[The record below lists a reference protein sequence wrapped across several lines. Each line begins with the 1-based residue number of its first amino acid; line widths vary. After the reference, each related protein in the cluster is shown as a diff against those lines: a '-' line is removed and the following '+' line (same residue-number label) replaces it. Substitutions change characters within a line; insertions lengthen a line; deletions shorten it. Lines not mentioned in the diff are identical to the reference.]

1 MRRDQRSVP
10 GAGNGKA
17 DSGNRQSLTLIPE
30 FGDYRLAGALKAC
43 RPEKPKQDSVKRS
56 KPRNTKSEL
65 RASPTEGEKQ
75 RATESTRK
83 AIAKPSASAAQLE
96 AGSSFNRSEARQM
109 FNEAKRLYLRVG
121 DEVNHL
127 RYEEWGIGVVM
138 EVMTSSVPGGTC
150 LARIRFQD
158 GQLRC
163 FNNDLD
169 NESCCYYFGVRR
181 YWNPTHGVNAI
192 RSKFFLRG

>member
-1 MRRDQRSVP
+1 MKD
-10 GAGNGKA
+10 
-17 DSGNRQSLTLIPE
+17 
-30 FGDYRLAGALKAC
+30 F
-43 RPEKPKQDSVKRS
+43 SVKRS
-56 KPRNTKSEL
+56 DPSRKGGRQKPQAACSSET
-65 RASPTEGEKQ
+65 SDSQEPTRQGSIKPPV
-75 RATESTRK
+75 ATANLVSQDHCHRTDMPH
-83 AIAKPSASAAQLE
+83 A
-96 AGSSFNRSEARQM
+96 FSER
-109 FNEAKRLYLRVG
+109 KRLFLRVG
-121 DEVNHL
+121 DEVSHL
-127 RYEEWGIGVVM
+127 RYEEWGLGVVM

-181 YWNPTHGVNAI
+181 YWNPSHGVDAI